1 MSNFWD
7 HRRVLVTGAGGFIAS
22 HLVENLVCQ
31 GAQVR
36 AFVRY
41 NSRADPGLLSLL
53 SREVYEKIEIVA
65 GDIRDKS
72 AIQQAV
78 TGCSHIFHLGALIA
92 IPYSYKRPS
101 EVVESNILGTLNV
114 LLAAQS
120 AGIDRLVHTSTSE
133 VYGTARYVP
142 IDESHPLQGQ
152 SPYSA
157 SKIGADK
164 LAESFYC
171 SFNIPVV
178 TVRPFNTYGPIQSM
192 RAVIPTIIAQALTGN
207 VVRLGNLNTRRDLTF
222 VSDTVAGFLKAGE
235 APGVE
240 GGTFN
245 LGTGSE
251 AQIEELAREIIS
263 LIGKP
268 IEIVVDETR
277 LRPEKSEVLRLL
289 SDNRLAKE
297 VLGWEPTIPLRKG
310 LAQTISWMMEHPDLF
325 QPDVYQL

>member
-1 MSNFWD
+1 MSTFWENKS
-7 HRRVLVTGAGGFIAS
+7 VLVTGAGGFIAS
-22 HLVENLVCQ
+22 HLVEDLVRQ

-41 NSRADPGLLSLL
+41 NSRGDPGLLSLL
-53 SREVYEKIEIVA
+53 PREVFEKLEIVA

-78 TGCSHIFHLGALIA
+78 NGCSYIFHLGALIA
-92 IPYSYKRPS
+92 IPYSYKHPA
-101 EVVESNILGTLNV
+101 EVIESNILGTLNV

-120 AGIDRLVHTSTSE
+120 AGIERLVHTSTSE

-164 LAESFYC
+164 LAESFYR
-171 SFNIPVV
+171 SFDIPVV
-178 TVRPFNTYGPIQSM
+178 TIRPFNTYGPRQSM
-192 RAVIPTIIAQALTGN
+192 RAVIPTIIAQAITGD
-207 VVRLGNLNTRRDLTF
+207 VIRLGNLDTRRDLTF
-222 VSDTVAGFLKAGE
+222 VSDTVAGFLKAG
-235 APGVE
+235 ATPGVE
-240 GGTFN
+240 GATFN

-251 AQIEELAREIIS
+251 VRIEELACHITS
-263 LIGKP
+263 LIGKA
-268 IEIVVDETR
+268 IKIVVDETR
-277 LRPEKSEVLRLL
+277 LRPEKSEVQRLL

-297 VLGWEPTIPLRKG
+297 VLDWEPTVTLQDG
-310 LAQTISWMMEHPDLF
+310 LAETIAWIRDHPALYH
-325 QPDVYQL
+325 PAEYQL